1 LADSKAGPIAGGI
14 LLFTLLP
21 LIIVVA
27 LIVGA
32 LSGMSTAASCVSDDS
47 TSASFGW
54 PTDRHEIDLSFYE
67 PDTEGNAHSG
77 VDFKVDE
84 GSKVYA
90 AADGKVTKASD
101 DEVRIEHEKNQV
113 ETRYKYFKD
122 IKVKVGQKVER
133 GEQIGTSGSGSEAG
147 TLGLSGEHLHFELWI
162 NKGDGLENTKPED
175 DAFGDESSGDGGCCG
190 GGASG
195 GDLVGTDNTQ
205 KAYNFMVAAGY
216 SKEQA
221 AGVVGNMIHESSV
234 EPARLNGTAP
244 GVKTHPTEAVG
255 QDKAWGI
262 VQWYP
267 AKKIILNSRN
277 EGVDD
282 ATIESLAYQ
291 LEFLRRQLEGKGPV
305 PTKDAG
311 DKLKAAKTVDDA
323 AFAFARYF
331 EIFSTNPSDPEFGAR
346 QQTAKEVFKRY
357 SGEAPEQGSGGGC
370 VTGGNGDIV
379 KTALGLAW
387 DTPGHGFTPRDGY
400 ADAVKKYNGSSGDD
414 ELTDCGVF
422 VATVMVMSGVDKDYP
437 RRGTDVQLP
446 YLRNSGK
453 YEIYDNLKDESQLQ
467 KGDIFIIDG
476 HTYLYTG
483 NYKGGDGKTYNAASA
498 SLHGHTP
505 EASHVFFDD
514 YRGHYTVA
522 RFKGGAK
529 KND

>member
-1 LADSKAGPIAGGI
+1 MPKYAGGAFI
-14 LLFTLLP
+14 VLVLP
-21 LIIVVA
+21 I
-27 LIVGA
+27 LIVLAMMIGA
-32 LSGMSTAASCVSDDS
+32 LSGMSSAASCTPDDTS
-47 TSASFGW
+47 TAAFGW
-54 PTDRHEIDLSFYE
+54 PTDRHEIDLDFYE
-67 PDTEGNAHSG
+67 PDTEGNSHSG

-90 AADGKVTKASD
+90 AADGKVSKASD
-101 DEVRIEHEKNQV
+101 DEIRIEHEKNQV
-113 ETRYKYFKD
+113 ETRYKYLKD
-122 IKVKVGQKVER
+122 IKVKVGQEVKR

-147 TLGLSGEHLHFELWI
+147 TLGLSGAHLHFELWV
-162 NKGDGLENTKPED
+162 NKGDGLENTDPED
-175 DAFGDESSGDGGCCG
+175 DAFGDEDTGGDSGCGCGTG
-190 GGASG
+190 GGE
-195 GDLVGTDNTQ
+195 LVGSDNQQ
-205 KAYNFMVAAGY
+205 KAYNFMVSAGY

-244 GVKTHPTEAVG
+244 GVKTHPSAAVAL
-255 QDKAWGI
+255 DKAWGI

-267 AKKIILNSRN
+267 AAKIIQNSRDN
-277 EGVDD
+277 GVDD

-291 LEFLRRQLEGKGPV
+291 LDFLRKQLEGKGPV

-311 DKLKAAKTVDDA
+311 DKLRAAKTVDDA
-323 AFAFARYF
+323 AFQFARYF
-331 EIFSTNPSDPEFGAR
+331 EIFSTNPNDPEFAER
-346 QQTAKEVFKRY
+346 QKTANEVFKRY
-357 SGEAPEQGSGGGC
+357 SGEAPAPGSGGAGGC

-387 DTPGHGFTPRDGY
+387 DTPGHGFTPKDGY
-400 ADAVKKYNGSSGDD
+400 ADAVAKYNGATTDD
-414 ELTDCGVF
+414 PLTDCGVF
-422 VATVMVMSGVDKDYP
+422 VATVMVMSGVDKDYA
-437 RRGTDVQLP
+437 RRNTDAQMD

-453 YEIYDNLKDESQLQ
+453 YEIYDNLTNEGQLQ

-476 HTYLYTG
+476 HTYIYTG

-522 RFKGGAK
+522 RFKGGTK
-529 KND
+529 KSD